1 MAEPSLTERLRE
13 HLRATRLFAQGG
25 LALVAVSGGADS
37 LALLDLLASLAPEF
51 GLSLA
56 VAHAD
61 HGILP
66 QSAEIAERV
75 RRVARER
82 YNLETVVDALALGPG
97 AGETRARIARYRF
110 LRRVQAERGARYVAT
125 AHHADDQVETV
136 LLRLLRGSAPTGLA
150 GIPARGPRGL
160 VRPVLPFRRAELGA
174 HVAALGI
181 PAFEDPANADL
192 RHTRSWVRRRL
203 LPAIEERLGA
213 EAARALLSVAR
224 HAAEEVVAWDAVLE
238 ALPGLDL
245 AAEFG
250 RVEVARGVLSGY
262 HNTLTGRILR
272 AACRRA
278 ELHLPPGAA
287 LRLAR
292 FAAGAASGRRL
303 PLGEGLVAET
313 AFDRL
318 VITRVALVP
327 DACVLAGETGEATFG
342 RHTVRWRTEP
352 APERVPREGWTSWF
366 GAGALA
372 LRTPTSGDRLVPLG
386 GAGRRKVARLLMEA
400 QVPRGDRARW
410 PVIVRGDEPLW
421 IPGVCRGAAAVPEP
435 GTQSVRVDVGD
446 G

>member
-1 MAEPSLTERLRE
+1 VADPSLPERLRE
-13 HLRATRLFAQGG
+13 HLRATSLFPETG
-25 LALVAVSGGADS
+25 LALLAVSGGADS
-37 LALLDLLASLAPEF
+37 LALLDLLASLAPEL
-51 GLSLA
+51 GLSLL

-82 YNLETVVDALALGPG
+82 YGLETVAGALALGPG
-97 AGETRARIARYRF
+97 TGETRARIARYRF

-136 LLRLLRGSAPTGLA
+136 LLRLLRGSAPAGLA

-160 VRPVLPFRRAELGA
+160 VRPLLPFRRAELAA
-174 HVAALGI
+174 HVAALGM

-224 HAAEEVVAWDAVLE
+224 HAAEDVRAWDALLD
-238 ALPGLDL
+238 ALPGLDF
-245 AAEFG
+245 AVESG

-262 HNTLTGRILR
+262 DNVLTGRILR

-292 FAAGAASGRRL
+292 FAARAASGRRL
-303 PLGEGLVAET
+303 PLGDDLVAET

-318 VITRVALVP
+318 VITREAVAP
-327 DACVLAGETGEATFG
+327 PSCALAGETGEVTFG
-342 RHTVRWRTEP
+342 RHVVRWRTEP
-352 APERVPREGWTSWF
+352 APARITREGWTSWF
-366 GAGALA
+366 PGGALV
-372 LRTPTSGDRLVPLG
+372 LRVPESGERLVPLG

-410 PVIVRGDEPLW
+410 PVVVQGGVPLW
-421 IPGVCRGAAAVPEP
+421 IPGVCRGAAAVPGP